1 MRSIGKHFGG
11 LRALSDISLDVERGE
26 IVGIIGPNGAGKST
40 LFSILSGFYKPDRGT
55 IHFKDRR
62 IDGLPPHVIAKM
74 GLVRTFQIAQPF
86 TEFTPYETLLTAAL
100 NRLSM
105 SEARRRAM
113 EVGEMLHLSG
123 RENENNAALTIPDQK
138 ILELG
143 KAIAAGGSLI
153 LLDEVM
159 AGLTAVEADV
169 IISLVKRLQGE
180 GLSFLVVE
188 HVFGIIMKLCT
199 RSIVLNFGSKIA
211 EGPPADVAEDPRVI
225 ESYLGEG
232 TSFV

>member
-1 MRSIGKHFGG
+1 MRVRSIDKHFGG

-113 EVGEMLHLSG
+113 EVSEMLHLSG

-138 ILELG
+138 TLELG

-188 HVFGIIMKLCT
+188 HVFGIIV
-199 RSIVLNFGSKIA
+199 VLGNLFRHAKH
-211 EGPPADVAEDPRVI
+211 PAVVMP
-225 ESYLGEG
+225 Y
-232 TSFV
+232 

>member
-1 MRSIGKHFGG
+1 
-11 LRALSDISLDVERGE
+11 
-26 IVGIIGPNGAGKST
+26 
-40 LFSILSGFYKPDRGT
+40 
-55 IHFKDRR
+55 
-62 IDGLPPHVIAKM
+62 
-74 GLVRTFQIAQPF
+74 
-86 TEFTPYETLLTAAL
+86 
-100 NRLSM
+100 
-105 SEARRRAM
+105 
-113 EVGEMLHLSG
+113 MLHLSG

-180 GLSFLVVE
+180 GLTFLVVE

-199 RSIVLNFGSKIA
+199 RSIVLNFGIKIA
-211 EGPPADVAEDPRVI
+211 EGHPADVAEDPRVI